1 MKTLYL
7 VRHAKAGWSADAAS
21 DFERTL
27 SERGIKDAHFMARLV
42 HEKGARPDML
52 VSSPALRALTTAEI
66 FAGVFAVPLES
77 ILQKM
82 EIYHGGAQELLDTVR
97 LLPDEAGSV
106 MLFGHNPVISELA
119 NRLGD
124 LNGEAMETC
133 SVARLDFQIDRWSEA
148 GPEKGLMV
156 WHEHPEKR
164 HTR

>member
-27 SERGIKDAHFMARLV
+27 SERGITEAHFMARLV
-42 HEKGARPDML
+42 HERDPRPDML
-52 VSSPALRALTTAEI
+52 VTSPAVRALTTAET
-66 FAGVFAVPLES
+66 FAGVFDIPPES
-77 ILQKM
+77 IIQNM
-82 EIYHGGAQELLDTVR
+82 EIYHGGASELLDIVR
-97 LLPDEAGSV
+97 SLPDDAGSV
-106 MLFGHNPVISELA
+106 MLFGHNPVMSELA

-124 LNGEAMETC
+124 MKGEAMETC
-133 SVARLDFQIDRWSEA
+133 SVVRLDFQSNRWSEA
-148 GPEKGLMV
+148 GPGKGLMV